1 MGNRLMRMPKTIY
14 KWWSKFLTFFG
25 DIKVF
30 SYPLWLVYDPDDFQ
44 VGGKKVLDIIK
55 TLKPGDIILRGYNKY
70 LDGKFIPSKTKFS
83 HGAVYIGEGKIIH
96 AVAEGVSLTNVIDFT
111 RCDRI
116 AVFRPINGQDEAIKR
131 AKEFLGAK
139 VPYDFGFERGVSA
152 LYCFELCGECYK
164 ELGIPRYTVKKFFG
178 LVKRN
183 NVYLADSFFNSPD
196 LKCVFN
202 YNPALGVDYSEVQ
215 Y

>member
-1 MGNRLMRMPKTIY
+1 MGDSMKKLIY

-25 DIKVF
+25 DIKIF
-30 SYPLWLVYDPDDFQ
+30 KHCFWLVYDPDDFQ

-83 HGAVYIGEGKIIH
+83 HGAVYIGEGKIVH

-116 AVFRPINGQDEAIKR
+116 AIFRPTNGQDEAIKR

-164 ELGIPRYTVKKFFG
+164 ELNIPLYTVKKFFG
-178 LVKRN
+178 LVKRH

-202 YNPALGVDYSEVQ
+202 YNPALGVDYS
-215 Y
+215 